1 MGCGCKKRNQ
11 TSVQPSNTVV
21 MTEGQTTNNNV
32 QEINLVDQQ
41 QVEQL
46 VKKIEEINESLNQ
59 TEE

>member
-11 TSVQPSNTVV
+11 TPVQPSNNVV
-21 MTEGQTTNNNV
+21 MTEGQTTTT
-32 QEINLVDQQ
+32 QQINLVDQQ

-46 VKKIEEINESLNQ
+46 VKKIEEINNSLEE

>member
-11 TSVQPSNTVV
+11 TTVQPSNTVV
-21 MTEGQTTNNNV
+21 MTESQTTTTDV
-32 QEINLVDQQ
+32 QQINLVDQQ

-46 VKKIEEINESLNQ
+46 VKKIEEINNSLEE

>member
-11 TSVQPSNTVV
+11 TPVQPSNNVV
-21 MTEGQTTNNNV
+21 MTESQSTTT
-32 QEINLVDQQ
+32 QQINLVDQQ

-46 VKKIEEINESLNQ
+46 VKKIEEINNSLEE

>member
-11 TSVQPSNTVV
+11 TPVQPSNNVV
-21 MTEGQTTNNNV
+21 MTEGQSTITDV
-32 QEINLVDQQ
+32 QQINLIDQQ

-46 VKKIEEINESLNQ
+46 VRKIEEINNSLEE

>member
-11 TSVQPSNTVV
+11 TPVQPSNNVV
-21 MTEGQTTNNNV
+21 ITEGQTNTT
-32 QEINLVDQQ
+32 QQINLVDQQ

-46 VKKIEEINESLNQ
+46 VKKIEEINNSLEE